1 LSRSQNARSER
12 IEYNAI
18 NTVDFN
24 SVSGGTLRRPPV
36 AYMPSNTG
44 SSSASTAS
52 TTTRIRRIG

>member
-12 IEYNAI
+12 IEYIAI

-24 SVSGGTLRRPPV
+24 NVSGGTLRRPPA
-36 AYMPSNTG
+36 AYIDSNV
-44 SSSASTAS
+44 SFIPASTAS